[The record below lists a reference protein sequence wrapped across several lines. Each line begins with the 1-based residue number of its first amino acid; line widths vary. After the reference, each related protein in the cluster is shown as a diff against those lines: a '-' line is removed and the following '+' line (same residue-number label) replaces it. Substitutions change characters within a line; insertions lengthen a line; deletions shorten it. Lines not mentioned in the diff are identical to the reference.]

1 MSFKITTLC
10 ENTVPI
16 SAGLIGEHG
25 ISFTIEHDGAAV
37 LFDTGQGMGLLD
49 NAVRLGKDLS
59 AVDVVILSHGHYDHT
74 GGLPAVFAKSPGVKL
89 VAHPDIFQEKM
100 GVLPGKEPKAIGLP
114 LKRTTIEKNAD
125 LILTTGPWSLSDRIM
140 TTGEVPMKA
149 QFEKIDAGLFVRSN
163 GELMPD
169 EMRDDLSLIL
179 KTEAGVVVVLG
190 CCHRGVVNTMTRAK
204 ELTGEDRVHALIG
217 GMHLERASPEQLE
230 ATMSALDQ
238 GGVEIIAVS
247 HCTGLEA
254 AAKMRAALGPRVTF
268 NRVGSVFEF

>member
-1 MSFKITTLC
+1 MSFKISTLC

-25 ISFTIEHDGAAV
+25 ISFYIEHDGGAA
-37 LFDTGQGMGLLD
+37 LFDTGQGMGLLG
-49 NAVRLGKDLS
+49 NAEKLGKDLS

-100 GVLPGKEPKAIGLP
+100 GVLPGKEPKAIGIP
-114 LKRTTIEKNAD
+114 LKKATIEKNAD
-125 LILTTGPWSLSDRIM
+125 LVLTAEPWSLSDRIM
-140 TTGEVPMKA
+140 TTGEVPMKT
-149 QFEKIDAGLFVRSN
+149 QFEKIDKGLLVRS
-163 GELMPD
+163 GEELVKD
-169 EMRDDLSLIL
+169 EVRDDLSLIL
-179 KTEAGVVVVLG
+179 KTGAGVVVILG
-190 CCHRGVVNTMTRAK
+190 CCHRGVVNTMARVK

-217 GMHLERASPEQLE
+217 GMHLERALPEQLD
-230 ATMSALDQ
+230 ATIGVLERS
-238 GGVEIIAVS
+238 GVEIIAVS

-254 AAKMRAALGPRVTF
+254 AAKMRAALGSRVTF